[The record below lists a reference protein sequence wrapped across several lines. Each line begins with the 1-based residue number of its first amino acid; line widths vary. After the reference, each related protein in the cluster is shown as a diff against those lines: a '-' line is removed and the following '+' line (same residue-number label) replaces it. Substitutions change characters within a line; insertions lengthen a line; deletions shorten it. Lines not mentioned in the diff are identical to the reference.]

1 MDREKA
7 EGIYRTMLRIRRFE
21 ERVEKLLEAG
31 DMPAFA
37 HFYMGEEAIA
47 AGMCADLSESDYITS
62 THRGHGHCIAKG
74 GRLDRMMAEL
84 YGKSTGYNKGKGG
97 SMHIASPEIGI
108 LGANGIVGAGIPL
121 AVGAGLSSKFKQD
134 GRVTVCFFGD
144 GATNQ
149 GSFHEGLN
157 LAAVLNVPVVFVC
170 ENNQFGVGTRICNAT
185 RLPDLAKRSVAY
197 GIPGVVIDG
206 QDVFA
211 VYEAAQKY
219 ISIARQGGG
228 PALLEMK
235 TWRFRGHFSGEPPL
249 LYRTR
254 EEEAEWLKKDPLLIA
269 REKMLSHKLLTE
281 DQIDRIQ
288 GDVAKEV
295 EAAVEFAR
303 NSPSPTQESAVEGV
317 YA

>member
-1 MDREKA
+1 MDAQKA
-7 EGIYRTMLRIRRFE
+7 EWIYATMLKIRCFE
-21 ERVEKLLEAG
+21 ERVEKLLESG
-31 DMPAFA
+31 DMPGFA
-37 HFYMGEEAIA
+37 HFYIGEEAIA
-47 AGMCADLSESDYITS
+47 AGVCANLDTGDYITS

-74 GRLDRMMAEL
+74 GQLGRMMAEL

-108 LGANGIVGAGIPL
+108 LGANGIVAGGITL
-121 AVGAGLSSKFKQD
+121 AVGAGLSSKFKKD

-149 GSFHEGLN
+149 GSFHEALN
-157 LAAVLNVPVVFVC
+157 LASVLNVPVVFVC
-170 ENNQFGVGTRICNAT
+170 ENNQFGVGTRISNVT
-185 RLPDLAKRSVAY
+185 RQPDLAKRSVSY
-197 GIPGVVIDG
+197 CIPGVIVDG

-211 VYEAAQKY
+211 VHEAAQHY
-219 ISIARQGGG
+219 ISLARQGSG

-235 TWRFRGHFSGEPPL
+235 TWRFRAHFNGEPPL

-254 EEEAEWLKKDPLLIA
+254 EEEEQWLKRDPIVIA
-269 REKMLSHKLLTE
+269 RNKMLQQDLLNRS
-281 DQIDRIQ
+281 QIDNIEAA
-288 GDVAKEV
+288 VSKEL

-303 NSPSPTQESAVEGV
+303 NSPAPAQESAIEEV

>member
-1 MDREKA
+1 MDKRKA
-7 EGIYRTMLRIRRFE
+7 EWIYTTMVKIRRFE

-31 DMPAFA
+31 DMPGFA
-37 HFYMGEEAIA
+37 HFYIGQEAIA
-47 AGMCADLSESDYITS
+47 AGMCADLYDSDYITS

-108 LGANGIVGAGIPL
+108 LGANGIVGGGIPL
-121 AVGAGLSSKFKQD
+121 AVGAGLSSKFKKD
-134 GRVTVCFFGD
+134 GRVTICFFGD

-157 LAAVLNVPVVFVC
+157 LASVLSVPVIFVC
-170 ENNQFGVGTRICNAT
+170 ENNQFGVGTRICNVT
-185 RLPDLAKRSVAY
+185 RQPDLAKRSIAY
-197 GIPGVVIDG
+197 CMPGVIVDG

-211 VYEAAQKY
+211 VYEAAQRF
-219 ISIARQGGG
+219 ISRARQGGG

-235 TWRFRGHFSGEPPL
+235 TWRFRAHFSGEPPL

-254 EEEAEWLKKDPLLIA
+254 EEEEQWLKKDPLVLG
-269 REKMLSHKLLTE
+269 REQMQSQSLLTQK
-281 DQIDRIQ
+281 QIDEIEA
-288 GDVAKEV
+288 DVAKQL

-303 NSPSPTQESAVEGV
+303 NSAPPAPESAVEEV